1 MKLEKN
7 RIHFLIML
15 FAVLSL
21 LVHVP
26 SDAFAADTWT
36 DATTNAG
43 NVILFGV
50 SMSDAS
56 NGVTVG
62 SLGTIAY
69 TSDGGDNWTAATT
82 TNVGGTHMNAVSMSD
97 ANNGVAVGNG
107 GTIVYTSDGGDT
119 WTAATTT
126 NVGVNPMYGVSMSDA
141 NNGVAVGNSGNIVY
155 TSDGGDT
162 WTAAT
167 TTNVGAGT
175 MNDVSM
181 SDANNGV
188 AVGNGG
194 NIVYTSDGGD
204 NWTAATTTNV
214 GVNPMYGVS
223 MSDANNGVA
232 VGTAGTIVYTS
243 DGGDNWTAATI
254 NLGITNMRGVSMS
267 DANNGVAVGNGGTI
281 VFTGSTSSSSSD
293 SDDSNGADSEHL
305 TRPTFGM
312 SHETFLPFVTE
323 GFSFNGMTFDITD
336 NWHTDFPKQS
346 VLIGENNTF
355 SAKVYAP
362 YDVRVQEFLFG
373 IETIG
378 DAHNAEL
385 GVEVY
390 YDYQGNVEGAKI
402 VQKTDVVDS
411 DSFSGITFPSKCM
424 PDDAE
429 EKCITSSIT
438 IQFLESLQHD
448 VMAIKAIDW
457 RNRAHT
463 TYLNE
468 GFDISGDSLN
478 PMKTEMIPGTAKY
491 EGLITVTQN
500 EKYSKYWTAE
510 DGRTFERNDHGTF
523 TLVNQPF
530 EKFADS
536 GFPTLRTHS
545 EFSTLINYE
554 TKRAE
559 YVVKSICDECLDE
572 SFDKIDDTFVSHNVR
587 FDRTINFEEMKS
599 QEMLAQEKLREILD
613 LDYLEYTRGYA
624 IQNWE

>member
-1 MKLEKN
+1 MDGDGVNDLAVGAPYDDEGGSDRGAVHIMFMNTNGSVKSTVEINDSTANGPTLSDSDLFGTVANIGDLDGDGVNDLAVGATGDDEGGSD
-7 RIHFLIML
+7 RGAVHIML
-15 FAVLSL
+15 IE
-21 LVHVP
+21 
-26 SDAFAADTWT
+26 
-36 DATTNAG
+36 G
-43 NVILFGV
+43 
-50 SMSDAS
+50 
-56 NGVTVG
+56 
-62 SLGTIAY
+62 
-69 TSDGGDNWTAATT
+69 
-82 TNVGGTHMNAVSMSD
+82 
-97 ANNGVAVGNG
+97 
-107 GTIVYTSDGGDT
+107 
-119 WTAATTT
+119 
-126 NVGVNPMYGVSMSDA
+126 
-141 NNGVAVGNSGNIVY
+141 
-155 TSDGGDT
+155 
-162 WTAAT
+162 
-167 TTNVGAGT
+167 
-175 MNDVSM
+175 
-181 SDANNGV
+181 
-188 AVGNGG
+188 
-194 NIVYTSDGGD
+194 
-204 NWTAATTTNV
+204 
-214 GVNPMYGVS
+214 
-223 MSDANNGVA
+223 
-232 VGTAGTIVYTS
+232 
-243 DGGDNWTAATI
+243 
-254 NLGITNMRGVSMS
+254 
-267 DANNGVAVGNGGTI
+267 
-281 VFTGSTSSSSSD
+281 TSSSSSD
-293 SDDSNGADSEHL
+293 SDDSNGPDSEHL